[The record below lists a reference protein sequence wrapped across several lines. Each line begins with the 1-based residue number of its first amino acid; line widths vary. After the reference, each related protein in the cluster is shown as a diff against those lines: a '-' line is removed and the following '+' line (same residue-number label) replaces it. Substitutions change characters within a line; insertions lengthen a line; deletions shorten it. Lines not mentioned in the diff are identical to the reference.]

1 MMIATLAMLSVVG
14 SAQYARAQQTGT
26 NQNAKELS
34 GGTILST
41 VKGVVISAEDGMP
54 VIGASIMVGGGQAQ
68 AITDENGCFQLSN
81 VPANSKLKISYIGLV
96 TAFATPSANMKVR
109 CNQTVSTLMM
119 WWLLVC
125 STVKKKVLR
134 VRQ

>member
-1 MMIATLAMLSVVG
+1 MRKNHMMIATLAMLSVVG

-54 VIGASIMVGGGQAQ
+54 VIGASIVSGSAF
-68 AITDENGCFQLSN
+68 IPCIIEKSSN
-81 VPANSKLKISYIGLV
+81 S
-96 TAFATPSANMKVR
+96 
-109 CNQTVSTLMM
+109 
-119 WWLLVC
+119 
-125 STVKKKVLR
+125 
-134 VRQ
+134 

>member
-54 VIGASIMVGGGQAQ
+54 VIRRQHYGRRWTG
-68 AITDENGCFQLSN
+68 T
-81 VPANSKLKISYIGLV
+81 SY
-96 TAFATPSANMKVR
+96 NR
-109 CNQTVSTLMM
+109 
-119 WWLLVC
+119 
-125 STVKKKVLR
+125 
-134 VRQ
+134 

>member
-34 GGTILST
+34 GGTVLST

-54 VIGASIMVGGGQAQ
+54 VIGGQHYGRRW
-68 AITDENGCFQLSN
+68 TGT
-81 VPANSKLKISYIGLV
+81 SY
-96 TAFATPSANMKVR
+96 NR
-109 CNQTVSTLMM
+109 
-119 WWLLVC
+119 
-125 STVKKKVLR
+125 
-134 VRQ
+134 

>member
-54 VIGASIMVGGGQAQ
+54 VYRCQHYGRRWTG
-68 AITDENGCFQLSN
+68 T
-81 VPANSKLKISYIGLV
+81 SY
-96 TAFATPSANMKVR
+96 NR
-109 CNQTVSTLMM
+109 
-119 WWLLVC
+119 
-125 STVKKKVLR
+125 
-134 VRQ
+134 